1 MSEWMS
7 EWHGTDR
14 LMAALS
20 VPSFAPPRGR
30 HARPVR
36 PHLRLVGEP
45 VGEPLGELAREA
57 EGSAD
62 VPRVLALVRAGG
74 RPRLRTSAAVRRRRL
89 LFAVAALIV
98 VGLAFPVGGTVR
110 PTVGGPSLSGAIGK
124 VYTVQ
129 PGDTLWS
136 IAVRVDPAADPRPL
150 VSRMAAET
158 GSDTVYP
165 GERLTIP

>member
-1 MSEWMS
+1 
-7 EWHGTDR
+7 
-14 LMAALS
+14 MAALS
-20 VPSFAPPRGR
+20 VPSLAPPRGR
-30 HARPVR
+30 HARPAR

-45 VGEPLGELAREA
+45 VGEPLAEVAREA

-62 VPRVLALVRAGG
+62 MPRVLALVPAGG
-74 RPRLRTSAAVRRRRL
+74 RPHRRTSAAVRRRRL
-89 LFAVAALIV
+89 LFGVTALIV

-110 PTVGGPSLSGAIGK
+110 PTVGGPSLAGAIGK

-136 IAVRVDPAADPRPL
+136 IATRIDPAADPRPL

-165 GERLTIP
+165 GERLAIP